1 VLVEQGWIAASG
13 SVISLVLWL
22 TIFMVPLGGYRA
34 DRVRGKGLLIRAST
48 LLSAIPMFSASRT
61 PYALAI
67 LIAFG
72 VIAGFPAGAMMAL
85 PASVLNPQNLAGGM
99 AVFYT
104 LFYVTMA
111 HGPVIA
117 GRLAGY
123 TDVRQLRSISTRFSS
138 PARFFSPF
146 HEFAPGLGG

>member
-1 VLVEQGWIAASG
+1 
-13 SVISLVLWL
+13 
-22 TIFMVPLGGYRA
+22 MVPLGGYPP

-48 LLSAIPMFSASRT
+48 LLSAILMFSASRT

-72 VIAGFPAGAMMAL
+72 VIAGLPAGSMMAL
-85 PASVLNPQNLAGGM
+85 PALVLNPQNLAGGM

-104 LFYVTMA
+104 LFYVTMV

-123 TDVRQLRSISTRFSS
+123 TDV
-138 PARFFSPF
+138 
-146 HEFAPGLGG
+146 

>member
-1 VLVEQGWIAASG
+1 
-13 SVISLVLWL
+13 
-22 TIFMVPLGGYRA
+22 MVPLGGYRA

-85 PASVLNPQNLAGGM
+85 PPRM

-117 GRLAGY
+117 GRLPGY
-123 TDVRQLRSISTRFSS
+123 TDVRQLRSISTDSPRRLPGSS
-138 PARFFSPF
+138 RHF
-146 HEFAPGLGG
+146 HEFAPGLGGQGNRHLSRRRGSATSRHSRARFSPSPGGTGK